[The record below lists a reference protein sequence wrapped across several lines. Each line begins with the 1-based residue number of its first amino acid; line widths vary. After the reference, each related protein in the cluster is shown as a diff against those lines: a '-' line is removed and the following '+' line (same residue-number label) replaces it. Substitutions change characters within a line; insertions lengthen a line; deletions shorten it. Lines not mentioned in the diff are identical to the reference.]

1 MKTQRRGRF
10 FSTRARPNP
19 RVRQKRISAAVPS
32 RRTGR
37 GFVRLLAADAKSP
50 RGRRLMRSRRAATLV
65 GAFGRAPPR
74 SLFERTPSP
83 RARAFRGCIART
95 RRSPRRAG
103 AVGGARAAR
112 RRARFSSSRS
122 SSSGCARR
130 ADRGFPLARRARGM
144 PTTTPRRRGTRVPRR
159 TPRPGRVVRARA
171 PRSFSSATRS
181 CSVRSSPGAGALG
194 SRRSTREPRTSSSGA
209 TPGTTRVGFETS

>member
-83 RARAFRGCIART
+83 RARAFRGCIAHAAVAA
-95 RRSPRRAG
+95 PRG
-103 AVGGARAAR
+103 AVAARAPRDDVRASPPRARPPRAAR
-112 RRARFSSSRS
+112 VARIVVSTRETRGRDDDAAPSRDPRP
-122 SSSGCARR
+122 A
-130 ADRGFPLARRARGM
+130 ADAA
-144 PTTTPRRRGTRVPRR
+144 
-159 TPRPGRVVRARA
+159 PGRVVRARA

-209 TPGTTRVGFETS
+209 TRVQLGAGFGTS